1 VLKLRLWGVLL
12 AEALIVAGVVP
23 RLHPRKLPVVP
34 ARPAPLARSG
44 AGAAGER
51 RT

>member
-12 AEALIVAGVVP
+12 AEALIVAGVFP
-23 RLHPRKLPVVP
+23 RVHLRKLGVV
-34 ARPAPLARSG
+34 RAPTAAVAGSG